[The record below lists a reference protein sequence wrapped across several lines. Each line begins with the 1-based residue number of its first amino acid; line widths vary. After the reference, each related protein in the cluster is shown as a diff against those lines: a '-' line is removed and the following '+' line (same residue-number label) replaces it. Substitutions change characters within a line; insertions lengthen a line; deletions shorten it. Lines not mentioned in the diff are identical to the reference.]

1 LDSQV
6 EKIEKYN
13 LRGVGRPG
21 RIRTCDITV
30 MSGSF

>member
-1 LDSQV
+1 LSLYKVLLPQV
-6 EKIEKYN
+6 
-13 LRGVGRPG
+13 VGRPG

>member
-1 LDSQV
+1 LGLFLGKV
-6 EKIEKYN
+6 I
-13 LRGVGRPG
+13 LPIVVGRPG